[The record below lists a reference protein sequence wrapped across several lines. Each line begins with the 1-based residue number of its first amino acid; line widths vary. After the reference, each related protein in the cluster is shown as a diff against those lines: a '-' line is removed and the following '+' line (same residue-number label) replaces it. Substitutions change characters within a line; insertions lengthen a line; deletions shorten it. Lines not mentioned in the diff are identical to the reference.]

1 MSAAIPW
8 SWPLVVSLAV
18 VWVVVALHAAL
29 AMRRF
34 RRRWWVWFVLSVFLT
49 VIPAVVCSYVEYFRE
64 LRRRRRAF
72 EAGSRRPRR
81 DAPGRDSVQ
90 PGAARR
96 CRHCGALLTGAADDA
111 ASPASQAAP
120 DKPPEP
126 AGRATC
132 PHCGM
137 AVEDEY
143 LA

>member
-34 RRRWWVWFVLSVFLT
+34 RRRWWVWFALSVFLT

-64 LRRRRRAF
+64 LRRRRRAS
-72 EAGSRRPRR
+72 EAGSRRPQR

-90 PGAARR
+90 PGARR
-96 CRHCGALLTGAADDA
+96 CRHCAALLTGAADDA